1 MFKEQLDERWQ
12 YHYPPFY
19 RIIKIVLRH
28 KDFNRVDDGANWLG
42 KSLVSIFK
50 ENVLGPTTPGISKIR
65 NYYIRHIIIK
75 IPPKQSLGA
84 TKNNINRVK
93 NSFQAIKEFRT
104 IKFNIDVD
112 NY

>member
-1 MFKEQLDERWQ
+1 M
-12 YHYPPFY
+12 
-19 RIIKIVLRH
+19 
-28 KDFNRVDDGANWLG
+28 DDGANWLG

-75 IPPKQSLGA
+75 IPQKQSLGA
-84 TKNNINRVK
+84 TKNNINKVK